1 MELPKFTAFQSRNY
15 RLYFYGQSVSLIGT
29 WMQRTAVS
37 WVVYTLT
44 HSSWMLGVS
53 LFCLQFP
60 SFLLST
66 VGGVISDRYNRFKVL
81 LVTQVA
87 SLVQSILLAILVL
100 MGHYQVWE
108 ILSISVILGTI
119 NAFDVP
125 ARQSMVFEMVDNKEH
140 LPNALALNST
150 MVNLARLVG
159 PAISGI
165 VLQKFQAGACF
176 LINAASFLAV
186 IISLLRMK
194 LPAYVAT
201 AHKKKPVEELREGWR
216 YMVHTPAIFRVI
228 LLLAAMSLFVI
239 PFGTLLPIYAK
250 VIFHG
255 NAATFGLINSF
266 IGLGAICGSLY
277 LTSQNAGTAMAR
289 KKILR
294 TTTLIFGIGLI
305 LFAYTPWFPLAMV
318 FAVVSGFGMMAQTTM
333 TNTIIQTTVTPEMR
347 GRVIS
352 YFAMAYFGM
361 MPVGSL
367 LIGAIS
373 GFAGAPNT
381 VLGSGIMAL
390 ILLGV
395 FWRFLTTP
403 DKAADYL
410 NVRAAEGRTTEAPF
424 ASAAEIT
431 AIEIAAETAVASTAP
446 IEIAPIEPEQ
456 QSSSTINNTTKWK
469 QTARL

>member
-1 MELPKFTAFQSRNY
+1 MPLPKFTAFKSRNY

-44 HSSWMLGVS
+44 HSSFMLGLS

-81 LVTQVA
+81 LITQVA
-87 SLVQSILLAILVL
+87 SLVQSLLLAALVL
-100 MGHYQVWE
+100 TGHYKVWE

-125 ARQSMVFEMVDNKEH
+125 ARQSMVYEMVDDKEH

-159 PAISGI
+159 PAISGL
-165 VLQKFQAGACF
+165 VLQKYDAGACF
-176 LINAASFLAV
+176 LLNAASFLAV
-186 IISLLRMK
+186 IMSLLRMK
-194 LPAYVAT
+194 LPTYVPALR
-201 AHKKKPVEELREGWR
+201 KKDPVEDLVEGWQ
-216 YMVHTPAIFRVI
+216 YMARTPAIARVI
-228 LLLAAMSLFVI
+228 LLLAAMSLLVI

-277 LTSQNAGTAMAR
+277 LTSQNAGTEMAR

-294 TTTLIFGIGLI
+294 ITTLIFGVGLI
-305 LFAYTPWFPLAMV
+305 LFSYTPWFPLAMV

-361 MPVGSL
+361 MPLGSL
-367 LIGAIS
+367 LIGAVS

-381 VLGSGIMAL
+381 VLGSGITAL
-390 ILLGV
+390 ILLAV

-403 DKAADYL
+403 GKDVTAGAVD
-410 NVRAAEGRTTEAPF
+410 AAEP
-424 ASAAEIT
+424 AEKL
-431 AIEIAAETAVASTAP
+431 
-446 IEIAPIEPEQ
+446 
-456 QSSSTINNTTKWK
+456 SSTINNTTTKWK

>member
-1 MELPKFTAFQSRNY
+1 MELPKFTAFASRNY

-44 HSSWMLGVS
+44 HSSFMLGLS

-81 LVTQVA
+81 LITQVA
-87 SLVQSILLAILVL
+87 SLVQSLLLAALVL
-100 MGHYQVWE
+100 MGHYKVWE
-108 ILSISVILGTI
+108 ILSISVVLGTI

-125 ARQSMVFEMVDNKEH
+125 ARQSMVYEMVDNKEH

-176 LINAASFLAV
+176 LLNAVSFLAV

-194 LPAYVAT
+194 LPAYLPAVRE
-201 AHKKKPVEELREGWR
+201 KNPIEELREGWQ
-216 YMVHTPAIFRVI
+216 YMARTPAISRPI
-228 LLLAAMSLFVI
+228 LMLATMSLFVI
-239 PFGTLLPIYAK
+239 PFSTLLPIYAK

-255 NAATFGLINSF
+255 NAATFGWINSF
-266 IGLGAICGSLY
+266 IGLGAIGGSLY
-277 LTSQNAGTAMAR
+277 LTSQNAATEMAR

-294 TTTLIFGIGLI
+294 MTTFIFGVGLL

-318 FAVVSGFGMMAQTTM
+318 FAVISGFGMMAQTTM
-333 TNTIIQTTVTPEMR
+333 TNTMLQTTVTPEMR

-367 LIGAIS
+367 LIGAVS
-373 GFAGAPNT
+373 QYAGTPNT
-381 VLGSGIMAL
+381 VFGSGVIAL
-390 ILLGV
+390 IVLGI

-403 DKAADYL
+403 DEKKS
-410 NVRAAEGRTTEAPF
+410 PF
-424 ASAAEIT
+424 I
-431 AIEIAAETAVASTAP
+431 
-446 IEIAPIEPEQ
+446 
-456 QSSSTINNTTKWK
+456 SSNTTTSQWK

>member
-1 MELPKFTAFQSRNY
+1 MVLPKFTAFRSRNY

-44 HSSWMLGVS
+44 HSSFMLGLS

-66 VGGVISDRYNRFKVL
+66 IGGVISDRYNRFKVL
-81 LVTQVA
+81 LITQVA
-87 SLVQSILLAILVL
+87 SLVQSLLLAALVL
-100 MGHYQVWE
+100 TGHYKVWE

-125 ARQSMVFEMVDNKEH
+125 ARQSMVYEMVDDKEH

-165 VLQKFQAGACF
+165 VLQKYDAGACF
-176 LINAASFLAV
+176 LLNAASFLAV

-194 LPAYVAT
+194 LPGYVPAV
-201 AHKKKPVEELREGWR
+201 HKKDPVEELVEGWQ
-216 YMVHTPAIFRVI
+216 YMARTPAIARVI
-228 LLLAAMSLFVI
+228 MLLAAMSLLVI
-239 PFGTLLPIYAK
+239 PFGTLFPIYAK

-277 LTSQNAGTAMAR
+277 LTSQNAGTEMAR

-305 LFAYTPWFPLAMV
+305 LFSYTPWFPLAMV

-361 MPVGSL
+361 MPLGSL
-367 LIGAIS
+367 LIGTVS
-373 GFAGAPNT
+373 GYVGAPNT
-381 VLGSGIMAL
+381 VLGAGITAL
-390 ILLGV
+390 ILLAV

-403 DKAADYL
+403 GDAEAGA
-410 NVRAAEGRTTEAPF
+410 AAEK
-424 ASAAEIT
+424 
-431 AIEIAAETAVASTAP
+431 V
-446 IEIAPIEPEQ
+446 
-456 QSSSTINNTTKWK
+456 SSTINNTTTKWK
-469 QTARL
+469 QTAKL